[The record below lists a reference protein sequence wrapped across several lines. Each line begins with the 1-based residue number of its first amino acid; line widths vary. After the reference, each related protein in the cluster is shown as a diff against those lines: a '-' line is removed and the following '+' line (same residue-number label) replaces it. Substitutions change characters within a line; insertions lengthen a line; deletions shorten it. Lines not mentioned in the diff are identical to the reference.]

1 MDPASRAGRRR
12 APAAEDA
19 GFPAETMPVLLAP
32 EGVVV
37 AHRPTSPHRLATTR
51 LEAGATGVIDFR
63 SPAGAPNTVAGVPG
77 SHLPGRA
84 LPVNP
89 LPGNPLPV
97 NPLPGTSLP
106 SRRAARQAGATQ
118 HVGELDLDAPAT
130 RAGRRAQR
138 DTRAA
143 GRRTRRMR
151 LAAAATVGV
160 LTVSGA
166 LAVALIQRRPDRD
179 LQTALAISPQAS
191 ASTSVPP
198 LSLIGGSTPSVS
210 TTVPGK
216 PSPTTSPGATKGG
229 KAAPKATGTKT
240 ATRSAGRSGV
250 VLDGRRMGGW
260 YAGAGGV
267 GVADGSFAS
276 WLGRPLGIVGT
287 WADGSDEEQR
297 TVSGLTANY
306 SGWKGAIDIAVGG
319 TVLGSGENYS
329 AAANG
334 AYDARWRQ
342 AAQTIASVR
351 KGASGPTFLRPF
363 HEFNGTWFPEWSINS
378 GNVGDFKQAFRR
390 YAGILREALPE
401 AYIVWCPNSGDH
413 SGVPVDS
420 YYPGDDVVDVIAPDY
435 YHDGYSEDPSSTSWR
450 GGSPLGVEAWRQYAA
465 KHGKPMG
472 LPEWGLKPDGGGD
485 APEWIKAVHSWSSQ
499 HANTATWQI
508 GAKIPSAAAG
518 KVLYTSYFNVVFGGD
533 PAYTIHGYGAN
544 PNSEGVYQGLHW
556 GNNS

>member
-1 MDPASRAGRRR
+1 MEPG
-12 APAAEDA
+12 
-19 GFPAETMPVLLAP
+19 
-32 EGVVV
+32 
-37 AHRPTSPHRLATTR
+37 TT
-51 LEAGATGVIDFR
+51 AIIDFR
-63 SPAGAPNTVAGVPG
+63 SPAASPAGAPAASSTSATPPTRASSRPAPPG
-77 SHLPGRA
+77 PPS
-84 LPVNP
+84 
-89 LPGNPLPV
+89 
-97 NPLPGTSLP
+97 
-106 SRRAARQAGATQ
+106 SRRAARTAAAGA
-118 HVGELDLDAPAT
+118 VGELDLDAPVT
-130 RAGRRAQR
+130 RAGRRTQR

-143 GRRTRRMR
+143 GRRSRRMR
-151 LAAAATVGV
+151 LAAVATVGV

-166 LAVALIQRRPDRD
+166 VVVALTQRTSERD
-179 LQTALAISPQAS
+179 LQTALAQTPQAS
-191 ASTSVPP
+191 VSSSVPP
-198 LSLIGGSTPSVS
+198 LSLIGGATPSVS
-210 TTVPGK
+210 AGVSGT
-216 PSPTTSPGATKGG
+216 PSPTASPGARTSG
-229 KAAPKATGTKT
+229 KPTAKATGTKS
-240 ATRSAGRSGV
+240 AAKPAGRSGV

-267 GVADGSFAS
+267 GVADGSFAA
-276 WLGRPLGIVGT
+276 WQGEPLSIVGT

-329 AAANG
+329 AAADG

-363 HEFNGTWFPEWSINS
+363 HEFNGTWFPEWSVNS
-378 GNVGDFKQAFRR
+378 GNVGDFKAAFRR

-413 SGVPVDS
+413 SGVPVDT

-450 GGSPLGVEAWRQYAA
+450 GGSPLGIEAWRQYAA

-485 APEWIKAVHSWSSQ
+485 SPEWITAVHTWSAQ

-508 GAKIPSAAAG
+508 GAKIPAAAAG
-518 KVLYTSYFNVVFGGD
+518 KMLYMAYFNVVFGGD

-544 PNSEGVYQGLHW
+544 PRSEAVYQSLTW
-556 GNNS
+556 GNIRG